1 MLNLTFTTLSTHAKK
16 QFPLLLRES
25 WARTYALQ
33 AQGEQA
39 LLDIEKTSSRTDRA
53 ILIEN
58 AQAIVCKQVI
68 EKQVRLV
75 IRHSQTT
82 DPETQAEI
90 KRIYGAFDAYLEGKY
105 AVLLS

>member
-1 MLNLTFTTLSTHAKK
+1 MLNLTFTTLTTHAKK

-25 WARTYALQ
+25 WARTNALQ
-33 AQGEQA
+33 AQGEQT
-39 LLDIEKTSSRTDRA
+39 LLDIENCTNHLDREF
-53 ILIEN
+53 LLEN

-68 EKQVRLV
+68 EKQIRLV